1 MAKKVFVKAIS
12 LIAAICTAISFIAIP
27 ASATGGNSSEKML
40 HLSATAGG
48 WSVGNGG
55 MRALG
60 ANVSLEA
67 DAEYSVYFKYSVAS
81 GVFDSSA
88 YRTILFCDW
97 VGGFEYRNHST
108 HVTGEYGFLKS
119 SNESSGWNDITLT
132 FKSMK
137 TEIHTLGF
145 GFVGAGEIYVADF
158 EVKKADGTVIVKG
171 VESLQD
177 RVSGNDFVANELL
190 DYDASMFTD
199 TANKKMLHLKADTAG
214 WNWNT
219 GVRSVA
225 TRVPL
230 NAGEKYTVYFKYKVV
245 SGVFDG
251 SDRRTVFF
259 ADWDANSSSNNQ
271 GWQHSTHEKIGSS
284 GAFTTMTDGID
295 GWNDMELTFTAKTP
309 YNNSDNVHS
318 LGFTFVGAAEMYIG
332 DFIVKDSSGCV
343 LTSGFDSFK
352 NQSPQSF
359 DVNETLVYDA
369 SMFTDAANK
378 QMLHLISNATGWGWN
393 TQAQATAAR
402 VPLTNGNK
410 YTVCFK
416 YDIVSGAFDNTDAR
430 TVFFADW
437 SSGGN
442 SQGRRHSTHATI
454 GDWEAFGA
462 VKDGV
467 DGWNDIEITFTAEQP
482 YNTDGDVH
490 SLGFT
495 FVGAA
500 EMYVA
505 DFTVRDVYG
514 NIIVNSFD
522 GFYQESAAL
531 KTQEKLL
538 YDETRFTDEGCT
550 KTMLRLGAQTGGWN
564 WDTDMPAYG
573 LELNLTQDEE
583 YSVSFRYS
591 DVEGRF
597 DTSDFRTII
606 FAVWRSTFQYRNYS
620 THDGSFSNLS
630 IDDGKATMTFKA
642 TGSLPHIIGFYFVGM
657 GEIYITDFVLKD
669 SKGNVLR
676 SGFNGFNKDNDGVA
690 PISIKDVMPYDSSV
704 FQKVI
709 YDLNGDGT
717 VNAADLAELR
727 KYLLGVGT
735 NGSDI
740 NNDGNIDILDLVH
753 FKKLLSSLVSNAGD
767 SYTQKQEN
775 MKAAVLNSASE
786 YTVSANAKTY
796 YFSANGSDAN
806 DGLSENAPKQTLAAL
821 QSLSLGSG
829 FAVLF
834 KRGDIFRGNIVA
846 REGVT
851 YSAYGTGAKPVICGS
866 VRNYADEKV
875 WNQLTDTSG
884 NKLPIWVY
892 YPNGKYGT
900 VINAGLVAFNHDFET
915 GKYDVKIG
923 NHKTY
928 QAGKDV
934 RELLTNDLDF
944 YSDLNSSTFYLYS
957 ETNPGNRFTS
967 IEIGEGNSVISGD
980 ADNVTIDN
988 LHITLTG
995 AHGVGMGN
1003 VNNLKVR
1010 NCVFDWIGGSVHIGQ
1025 NVRLGN
1031 AVQIYGSCNG
1041 FDVYNNWIY
1050 QIYDSGI
1057 TGQFHNNSSADASK
1071 QSNTLANMNFHDNL
1085 IEYCYYGI
1093 EYFNLPGKDGT
1104 ERKTENVLI
1113 SNNYIRK
1120 GGYGFGSIGRN
1131 SKGAALYEV
1140 SYNGET
1146 VTNFKTE
1153 NNIFEDS
1160 MGYLISRSGAVG
1172 NSEISG
1178 NVNTF
1183 IQGFGSNFLRFNKVH
1198 YTYDFSA
1205 ERVLKKMGETSF
1217 NNIYLS

>member
-97 VGGFEYRNHST
+97 VSGFEYRNHST

-271 GWQHSTHEKIGSS
+271 GRQHSTHEKIGSS

-359 DVNETLVYDA
+359 AVNETLAYDA

-402 VPLTNGNK
+402 VPLTQGKK
-410 YTVCFK
+410 YTIYFK
-416 YDIVSGAFDNTDAR
+416 YDVVNGVFDNSDSR

-437 SSGGN
+437 SANGN
-442 SQGRRHSTHATI
+442 AQNRKHSTHTMV
-454 GDWEAFGA
+454 GTSESFES
-462 VKDGV
+462 VKDGI
-467 DGWNDIEITFTAEQP
+467 DGWNDIELTFTASDS
-482 YNTDGDVH
+482 NVH

-495 FVGAA
+495 FVGNT

-505 DFTVRDVYG
+505 DLIIKDENG
-514 NIIVNSFD
+514 NMILNSFD
-522 GFYQESAAL
+522 GFGQEST
-531 KTQEKLL
+531 KNMTQEKLS
-538 YDETRFTDEGCT
+538 YDETRFTDEGCN
-550 KTMLRLGAQTGGWN
+550 KKMLHIGAQTGGWN
-564 WDTDMPAYG
+564 WNKDMPALG
-573 LELNLTQDEE
+573 VTASLTQDEE
-583 YSVSFRYS
+583 YSISFKYS
-591 DVEGRF
+591 ATEGIF
-597 DTSDFRTII
+597 DTSDYRTMI
-606 FAVWRSTFQYRNYS
+606 FAVWQSTFQYRNYS
-620 THDGSFSNLS
+620 SHDGSFTDLT
-630 IDDGKATMTFKA
+630 IADGIASMKFKAKATQQ
-642 TGSLPHIIGFYFVGM
+642 HIIGFGFIGL
-657 GEIYITDFVLKD
+657 GEIYITDFTLKD
-669 SKGNVLR
+669 SNGNVLR
-676 SGFNGFNKDNDGVA
+676 DSIYCFTKNNDSVA
-690 PISIKDVMPYDSSV
+690 ALSTREIIAYDDSV

-796 YFSANGSDAN
+796 YFSADGSDDN
-806 DGLSENAPKQTLAAL
+806 DGLSENLPKQTLAAL

-829 FAVLF
+829 DAVLF

-866 VRNYADEKV
+866 VRNYADKKV

-884 NKLPIWVY
+884 KKLPIWVY
-892 YPNGKYGT
+892 YPNGKYGS
-900 VINAGLVAFNHDFET
+900 VINAGLVAFNHDFRT

-957 ETNPGNRFTS
+957 ETNPGERFNS
-967 IEIGEGNSVISGD
+967 IEIGEGNSVISGN

-988 LHITLTG
+988 LHITLNG

-1003 VNNLKVR
+1003 VNDLKVR
-1010 NCVFDWIGGSVHIGQ
+1010 NCVFDWIGGSAHIGQ
-1025 NVRLGN
+1025 NARLGN

-1071 QSNTLANMNFHDNL
+1071 QSNTLANMKFHDNL

-1093 EYFNLPGKDGT
+1093 EYFNLPGKEGT
-1104 ERKTENVLI
+1104 ERKTENVSI

-1131 SKGAALYEV
+1131 SESAALYEV

>member
-137 TEIHTLGF
+137 TEIPTLGF

-190 DYDASMFTD
+190 NYDASMFTD
-199 TANKKMLHLKADTAG
+199 TANKK
-214 WNWNT
+214 
-219 GVRSVA
+219 
-225 TRVPL
+225 
-230 NAGEKYTVYFKYKVV
+230 
-245 SGVFDG
+245 
-251 SDRRTVFF
+251 
-259 ADWDANSSSNNQ
+259 
-271 GWQHSTHEKIGSS
+271 
-284 GAFTTMTDGID
+284 
-295 GWNDMELTFTAKTP
+295 
-309 YNNSDNVHS
+309 
-318 LGFTFVGAAEMYIG
+318 
-332 DFIVKDSSGCV
+332 
-343 LTSGFDSFK
+343 
-352 NQSPQSF
+352 
-359 DVNETLVYDA
+359 
-369 SMFTDAANK
+369 
-378 QMLHLISNATGWGWN
+378 MLHLISNATGWGWN

-402 VPLTNGNK
+402 VPLTQGKK
-410 YTVCFK
+410 YTIYFK
-416 YDIVSGAFDNTDAR
+416 YDVVNGVFDNSDYR

-437 SSGGN
+437 NANGN
-442 SQGRRHSTHATI
+442 AQYRKHSTHTMV
-454 GDWEAFGA
+454 GTSESFES
-462 VKDGV
+462 VKDGI
-467 DGWNDIEITFTAEQP
+467 DGWNDIELTFTASDS
-482 YNTDGDVH
+482 NVH

-495 FVGAA
+495 FVGNT

-505 DFTVRDVYG
+505 DLIIKDENG
-514 NIIVNSFD
+514 NMILNSFD
-522 GFYQESAAL
+522 GFGQEST
-531 KTQEKLL
+531 KNMTQEKLS
-538 YDETRFTDEGCT
+538 YDETRFTDEGCN
-550 KTMLRLGAQTGGWN
+550 KKMLHIGAQTGGWN
-564 WDTDMPAYG
+564 WNKDMPALG
-573 LELNLTQDEE
+573 VTASLTQDEE
-583 YSVSFRYS
+583 YSISFKYS
-591 DVEGRF
+591 ATEGIF
-597 DTSDFRTII
+597 DTSDYRTMI
-606 FAVWRSTFQYRNYS
+606 FAVWQSTFQYRNYS
-620 THDGSFSNLS
+620 SHDGSFTDLT
-630 IDDGKATMTFKA
+630 IADGIASMKFKAKATQQ
-642 TGSLPHIIGFYFVGM
+642 HIIGFGFIGL
-657 GEIYITDFVLKD
+657 GEIYITDFTLKD
-669 SKGNVLR
+669 SNGNVLR
-676 SGFNGFNKDNDGVA
+676 DSIYCFTKNNDSVA
-690 PISIKDVMPYDSSV
+690 ALSTREIIAYDDSV

-753 FKKLLSSLVSNAGD
+753 FKRLLSSLVSNAGD

-775 MKAAVLNSASE
+775 MKAAVLNSVSE

-796 YFSANGSDAN
+796 YFSADGSDDN
-806 DGLSENAPKQTLAAL
+806 DGLSENLPKQTLAAL
-821 QSLSLGSG
+821 HRLSLGSG
-829 FAVLF
+829 DAVLF

-866 VRNYADEKV
+866 VRNYADKKV

-884 NKLPIWVY
+884 KKLPIWVY
-892 YPNGKYGT
+892 YPNGKYGS
-900 VINAGLVAFNHDFET
+900 VINAGLVAFNHDFRT

-957 ETNPGNRFTS
+957 ETNPGERFNS
-967 IEIGEGNSVISGD
+967 IEIGEGNSVISGN

-988 LHITLTG
+988 LHITLNG

-1003 VNNLKVR
+1003 VNDLKVR
-1010 NCVFDWIGGSVHIGQ
+1010 NCVFDWIGGSAHIGQ
-1025 NVRLGN
+1025 NARLGTLFRYM
-1031 AVQIYGSCNG
+1031 VRVMVSMYI
-1041 FDVYNNWIY
+1041 
-1050 QIYDSGI
+1050 I
-1057 TGQFHNNSSADASK
+1057 TGYTRFTIPELPASSTIIPAP
-1071 QSNTLANMNFHDNL
+1071 TL
-1085 IEYCYYGI
+1085 
-1093 EYFNLPGKDGT
+1093 
-1104 ERKTENVLI
+1104 
-1113 SNNYIRK
+1113 
-1120 GGYGFGSIGRN
+1120 
-1131 SKGAALYEV
+1131 
-1140 SYNGET
+1140 
-1146 VTNFKTE
+1146 
-1153 NNIFEDS
+1153 
-1160 MGYLISRSGAVG
+1160 
-1172 NSEISG
+1172 
-1178 NVNTF
+1178 
-1183 IQGFGSNFLRFNKVH
+1183 QNKVI
-1198 YTYDFSA
+1198 
-1205 ERVLKKMGETSF
+1205 LWQ
-1217 NNIYLS
+1217 I